1 MAWNTDRIMSVSALL
16 VGVGSLFVV
25 VYQTQL
31 TREAQYASV
40 RPYLY
45 ISLMSN
51 DQGAFVIL
59 SNTGIGPAL
68 IDEVRVHYK
77 GQPITSDPYDFY
89 VGLKRDVIKV
99 LNVDRVLPGRLI
111 PAGTSIQMLGATSL
125 ETEPMLIE
133 LLRHFEI
140 AEVPRK
146 WYTDYGATDT
156 EKAVIEVIFSSVYG
170 DRWRIRSD
178 RIVPESL

>member
-59 SNTGIGPAL
+59 SNTGLEEARRNTHVVARFLASQNSNPQQHAA
-68 IDEVRVHYK
+68 
-77 GQPITSDPYDFY
+77 
-89 VGLKRDVIKV
+89 
-99 LNVDRVLPGRLI
+99 
-111 PAGTSIQMLGATSL
+111 AGN
-125 ETEPMLIE
+125 
-133 LLRHFEI
+133 
-140 AEVPRK
+140 
-146 WYTDYGATDT
+146 
-156 EKAVIEVIFSSVYG
+156 
-170 DRWRIRSD
+170 
-178 RIVPESL
+178 